1 MNVFNID
8 DAPNNFKQN
17 NDCSLFKSYNTNIN
31 DENIETPSNNHIT
44 IWNNTFVDFFII
56 NDFRLST

>member
-8 DAPNNFKQN
+8 DTPNNFKQN

-31 DENIETPSNNHIT
+31 DENIETPSNKYIT

-56 NDFRLST
+56 LVN